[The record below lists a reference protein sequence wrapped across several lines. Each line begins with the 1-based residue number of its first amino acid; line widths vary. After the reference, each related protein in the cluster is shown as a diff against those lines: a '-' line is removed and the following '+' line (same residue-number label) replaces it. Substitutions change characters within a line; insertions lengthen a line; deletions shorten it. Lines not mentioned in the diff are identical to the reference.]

1 LSAAREGD
9 LLAGVFNA
17 SDEDGI
23 EGGKIWL
30 KQARDNPEEPEY
42 EESRLDAEGIVRADE
57 LETFALKPGSSLSDQ
72 LSTMTTAASRH

>member
-1 LSAAREGD
+1 M
-9 LLAGVFNA
+9 FTA
-17 SDEDGI
+17 SGEDGL
-23 EGGKIWL
+23 EGGNRGL
-30 KQARDNPEEPEY
+30 SRPDNPDKPEY

>member
-1 LSAAREGD
+1 M
-9 LLAGVFNA
+9 FNA

-23 EGGKIWL
+23 EGEKIWL

-57 LETFALKPGSSLSDQ
+57 LEDIRLEARQLLFGPIEHHDHGSS
-72 LSTMTTAASRH
+72 RH